1 MTVYITIRSTTAFL
15 DILFP
20 YLDKVFQI
28 IFNDYDILVN
38 KFWKYEFKTR
48 ADIGAMM
55 WAFDGEKID
64 WDDVLV
70 RIQRAVPQM
79 IDCDIS
85 RKEPLYLDDYKEVK

>member
-48 ADIGAMM
+48 ADLGAMM
-55 WAFDGEKID
+55 WVFDGAKID

-70 RIQRAVPQM
+70 RIQRVVPQI

-85 RKEPLYLDDYKEVK
+85 TKEPLYLEDYKEVR